1 MANHN
6 FINIKYIREKPT
18 AIAQDQG
25 VHVNVIKAWLDT
37 SHWYKALNPLSPK
50 IHKQIL
56 QTYLPTFVL
65 RIIGRIWFKIKALS
79 LW

>member
-6 FINIKYIREKPT
+6 FINTKYIREKPT

-37 SHWYKALNPLSPK
+37 SHWYKKLNLLSPN

-56 QTYLPTFVL
+56 QTYLHTLVL
-65 RIIGRIWFKIKALS
+65 RIVERIWFKIKAFS

>member
-6 FINIKYIREKPT
+6 FINTKCIREKPT

-37 SHWYKALNPLSPK
+37 SY
-50 IHKQIL
+50 
-56 QTYLPTFVL
+56 
-65 RIIGRIWFKIKALS
+65 
-79 LW
+79 